1 MSLKRT
7 LVKNTTLNLVGYI
20 YVAIGSIVSVPIL
33 LSKLGPDSF
42 GVYLLFSGLIPLAV
56 SADFGLSTATIRR
69 LSLPKITKS
78 QKFKIWQSSLF
89 LFLINAVIMS
99 AVFFLISILFL
110 TNIKALDPLSQA
122 GLVRTSLLV
131 SLIVFLNYLVI
142 HGLSLPQARQNFF
155 TYNLYPL
162 IVGSGNTILP
172 ALLVQFF
179 PNIQAIFLLRL
190 SMYFILLILL
200 LIYSYR
206 YFKNNP
212 LSPKFYRD
220 SSKSLLNFGVKHFI
234 GNLSNQLQ
242 NQFSRY
248 AIGDFL
254 SAGAVSIFTVPHQII
269 VNASGAISQ
278 ATLAFFPMSTSLSTK
293 ERLPKL
299 KKLILGLESLILLLG
314 AIQVFLV
321 HRWGEPVLVWWL
333 NDPQFAAQAF
343 EVLKILSW
351 YFLITTLTPIPGAV
365 LNSIN
370 KPHIPS
376 IFAVLTTVITIGVII
391 YLTPILGATGPAYA
405 LVISSI
411 ITVPIFLFTFSI
423 AFNKFQAK
431 INNS

>member
-7 LVKNTTLNLVGYI
+7 LVKNTTLNLVGYF

-69 LSLPKITKS
+69 LSLPKTTKGER
-78 QKFKIWQSSLF
+78 FKIWQSSLF
-89 LFLINAVIMS
+89 LFLVNAVIIS
-99 AVFFLISILFL
+99 AIFFLISILFL
-110 TNIKALDPLSQA
+110 SNIQALAPL
-122 GLVRTSLLV
+122 GNTELIRTSLLV
-131 SLIVFLNYLVI
+131 SLIVFINYLVV
-142 HGLSLPQARQNFF
+142 HALSLPQARQNFLA
-155 TYNLYPL
+155 YNLYPL

-190 SMYFILLILL
+190 SMYFLLFTILV
-200 LIYSYR
+200 IYAYR
-206 YFKNNP
+206 YFKKNP
-212 LSPKFYRD
+212 LLPSFNKS
-220 SSKSLLNFGVKHFI
+220 SSKSLLSFGVKHFI

-299 KKLILGLESLILLLG
+299 RKLILGLESLILIVG

-321 HRWGEPVLVWWL
+321 YKWGEPVLVWWL
-333 NDPQFAAQAF
+333 KDPQFAGQAF

-376 IFAVLTTVITIGVII
+376 IFAVLTTIITIGIII
-391 YLTPILGATGPAYA
+391 YLTPLLGATGPAYA
-405 LVISSI
+405 LVISSL
-411 ITVPIFLFTFSI
+411 ITVPIFLLTFLI
-423 AFNKFQAK
+423 TFNRFQAK
-431 INNS
+431 INST